1 MHIFCKI
8 RRAIHLVITAAGR
21 RQSSVCRLHDIH
33 ALYLMDRKTTSF
45 GTTTLPRSLTFSL
58 TLFLS
63 LSYSLTLSLILSLP
77 LYLSLSFSTLLSLS
91 LAANKGQNNQSGKS
105 ILKTDYSEENGVEK
119 NLKLAVK
126 ILLKVGSASLVF
138 LNLFSLPDFLSLL
151 LMYTIDVNTILNLYS
166 AAIPIISSIVS
177 IAFCH

>member
-58 TLFLS
+58 TLSLS
-63 LSYSLTLSLILSLP
+63 LSYSLTLSLHLSP
-77 LYLSLSFSTLLSLS
+77 TLSLSFFLYFPLIFSS
-91 LAANKGQNNQSGKS
+91 ANTGQNNQSGKS

-138 LNLFSLPDFLSLL
+138 LN
-151 LMYTIDVNTILNLYS
+151 
-166 AAIPIISSIVS
+166 
-177 IAFCH
+177 